1 MTSYHISTKDGY
13 FEYAD
18 IDIVRELNNPEFT
31 IQDIYEAYDA
41 SSVIRIQHDEE
52 LL

>member
-1 MTSYHISTKDGY
+1 MTSYRILTLDNF

-31 IQDIYEAYDA
+31 IKDIYEAYDA
-41 SSVIRIQHDEE
+41 FLVIKIQHKEI
-52 LL
+52 L